1 MPVITKRTLI
11 LAAELSGATILILG
25 TSVFFNVNTAKGGL
39 NYDAFRKPGF
49 GNRTGGFFENGIG
62 LASDTC
68 RVILKYGSKY
78 QWPKNFV
85 PSSPQD
91 VNYGL
96 MSLALQYISYQIQS
110 GKVDDI
116 YLSPEVIAHLQALCT
131 YTIF

>member
-1 MPVITKRTLI
+1 
-11 LAAELSGATILILG
+11 LAAGLSGATILILT
-25 TSVFFNVNTAKGGL
+25 TSVLFNVDTAKGGL
-39 NYDAFRKPGF
+39 SFDAFRKPGF
-49 GNRTGGFFENGIG
+49 GNTTGGFFGNGIG

-96 MSLALQYISYQIQS
+96 MSLALQYISYQIRS
-110 GKVDDI
+110 GKADDI

-131 YTIF
+131 YSIF